1 MERIIHDLPG
11 VSGGL
16 SVMRFGPPVAVSGRK
31 AYLQAGLHA
40 DEFPGMLVLHIL
52 TRLLTEAEARGRL
65 TGEVMLVPQAN
76 PIGLT
81 QTSTGFLSGRFETV
95 SGQNFNRGYAD
106 LSDLGPLN
114 LGSDAAANVVTIRAA
129 MGARLNAMQPQGA
142 LDSLRHRLLTLAH
155 DADLVL
161 DLHADNQAE
170 PHLYIGPALWP
181 EAQDIAAAI
190 DARAVLLAEI
200 SGGHPFDEACSGP
213 WWTLAAR
220 YPDAVIPPA
229 CLATTLEMG
238 SNDDVDPARA
248 ESQAA
253 ALLRVLEGRGFVDG
267 PGGQGSLTC
276 EATPLDA
283 MAQIKSPVAGLVA
296 YHGRLGDT
304 VRRGDLLATV
314 IDPLGGETE
323 LRAETS
329 GRLFARH
336 SQPYAWPGRVLGKIA
351 GAEPLETRKANL
363 LAD

>member
-1 MERIIHDLPG
+1 MERIVHDLPEFP
-11 VSGGL
+11 GGL
-16 SVMRFGPPVAVSGRK
+16 SVLRFGPPAAVSGRK

-65 TGEVMLVPQAN
+65 TGEIVLVPQAN

-81 QTSTGFLSGRFETV
+81 QTATGFLSGRFEAV

-106 LSDLGPLN
+106 LSDLGPLD
-114 LGSDAAANVVTIRAA
+114 LGGDAAANVATIRAA
-129 MGARLNAMQPQGA
+129 MGARLDAMQPQGA

-181 EAQDIAAAI
+181 GAQDIAAAI

-220 YPDAVIPPA
+220 HPDAAIPPA
-229 CLATTLEMG
+229 CLATTLELG

-248 ESQAA
+248 EDQAA
-253 ALLRVLEGRGFVDG
+253 ALLRVLEGRGFVEG
-267 PGGQGSLTC
+267 PGGQGPLTC

-283 MAQIKSPVAGLVA
+283 MAQIKSPVSGLVA
-296 YHGRLGDT
+296 YHCRLGDT
-304 VRRGDLLATV
+304 VRQGDLLATL

-329 GRLFARH
+329 GRVFARH

-351 GAEPLETRKANL
+351 GAAPLETRKANL
-363 LAD
+363 LTD